1 MRVDGLFYDN
11 SIPFSCC
18 DRDALRPCIHESVTS
33 SDAHFAYDV
42 AHDLTIY
49 TKGCAVVLAQII
61 ADNILGRLGSFGLML
76 LIVEVRSGSSLQ
88 TIYSANTNFVSECTD
103 YCLFVTLFTL
113 VCRGLRIN

>member
-1 MRVDGLFYDN
+1 VFYSHLKSDGLFYDN
-11 SIPFSCC
+11 SVPFSCC

-61 ADNILGRLGSFGLML
+61 ADNILGRIGTLGLML
-76 LIVEVRSGSSLQ
+76 LAIEVRLGLLLTFSKTVSNMTLGITRFDCRYRLHLQ
-88 TIYSANTNFVSECTD
+88 
-103 YCLFVTLFTL
+103 
-113 VCRGLRIN
+113 